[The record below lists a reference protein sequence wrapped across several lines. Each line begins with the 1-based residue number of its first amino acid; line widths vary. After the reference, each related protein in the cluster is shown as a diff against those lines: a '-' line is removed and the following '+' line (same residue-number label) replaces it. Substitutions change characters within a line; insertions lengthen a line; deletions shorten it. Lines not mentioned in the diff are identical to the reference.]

1 METPAVNG
9 GDDLGFS
16 SIIYPVETDENYI
29 YVDISSCNGVIDLKL
44 G

>member
-29 YVDISSCNGVIDLKL
+29 DN
-44 G
+44 